1 MNTNQPTGRNKE
13 IPAVSITLR
22 YGRALA
28 VLSLLLMAATACGN
42 GQAASSSVMAIKASA
57 ASAAP
62 SPSALALTP
71 CDTAEEQTSQAA
83 VSFICTED
91 AGGQLVWFE
100 ASASKAITDKRAADV
115 AAKAATAKAAAK
127 AAAEK
132 AAAEKA
138 AKRAAQ
144 RAAAKKAADAAIAA
158 QAAQSAAEAKA
169 AQDAA
174 AAKAAAD
181 QAAADQAAQQA
192 LVAPPAPAPAPSN
205 CDPNYSGACVPIAS
219 DVDCAGGNGNGP
231 AYVQGPV
238 TVTGSD
244 IYRLDGNSDGVGCEG

>member
-1 MNTNQPTGRNKE
+1 M
-13 IPAVSITLR
+13 I
-22 YGRALA
+22 
-28 VLSLLLMAATACGN
+28 ATKDA
-42 GQAASSSVMAIKASA
+42 A

-62 SPSALALTP
+62 SPTELALTP
-71 CDTAEEQTSQAA
+71 CAIADEQTAQGADT
-83 VSFICTED
+83 FICTED
-91 AGGQLVWFE
+91 GQGQLVWLE
-100 ASASKAITDKRAADV
+100 ASASKAITEKRAADV
-115 AAKAATAKAAAK
+115 AATAAAAKAAAKAAAEKAAAK

-138 AKRAAQ
+138 AAEKAAKLAAQ
-144 RAAAKKAADAAIAA
+144 QAATKKAADAAAAAEAA
-158 QAAQSAAEAKA
+158 QRAAEAKA
-169 AQDAA
+169 AQEAA
-174 AAKAAAD
+174 AA

-192 LVAPPAPAPAPSN
+192 LVAPPAAAAPAPSN

-244 IYRLDGNSDGVGCEG
+244 IYRLDSNSDGVGCEG